1 MSRTWEELQ
10 IRKEEAL
17 LNDDFRHAA
26 FWQNEQL
33 ILKLNAV
40 TWHLKLMADKEQ
52 NV

>member
-10 IRKEEAL
+10 MLKEAAIN
-17 LNDDFRHAA
+17 NDDFKHAS

-40 TWHLKLMADKEQ
+40 TWHLKVMAEKGQ